1 MTRRAEQG
9 GVAGVDLERVWV
21 GVLGR
26 VWTRPPR
33 PGEQVARRLLRSPGL
48 ARALVTTP
56 SLALGWVVSSA
67 VVLALGVVVAPG
79 IGAPLVPL
87 LAPAV
92 AGVGIGFAYGPGTD
106 PGYELA
112 RSMPTEARMVLLV
125 RVLVVFAVNAV
136 LGVAAVL
143 VTGSLS
149 GLSAVTW
156 EWLAP
161 MTAVASAC
169 LVAATLTESATA
181 GVAVGLSLW
190 AATVLGGAAV
200 GGSLLTVVS
209 ERVLVW
215 PYLAVAGAGLAVVF
229 WWDRAPISTRNSSVK
244 TRGWA

>member
-1 MTRRAEQG
+1 M
-9 GVAGVDLERVWV
+9 
-21 GVLGR
+21 LGR
-26 VWTRPPR
+26 VWTRS
-33 PGEQVARRLLRSPGL
+33 PGAGERLARRLLRSPGL

-112 RSMPTEARMVLLV
+112 HSMPTEARMVLLV
-125 RVLVVFAVNAV
+125 RVLAVFAVNAA

-143 VTGSLS
+143 TGGALS
-149 GLSAVTW
+149 GLGALTW

-161 MTAVASAC
+161 MTAVSSVC
-169 LVAATLTESATA
+169 LAAATLTESPTA

-190 AATVLGGAAV
+190 AATVLGGAAA
-200 GGSLLTVVS
+200 GGHLLGAVS

-215 PYLAVAGAGLAVVF
+215 PYLAVAVAGLALVF
-229 WWDRAPISTRNSSVK
+229 WWERAAVSTKRSSVK